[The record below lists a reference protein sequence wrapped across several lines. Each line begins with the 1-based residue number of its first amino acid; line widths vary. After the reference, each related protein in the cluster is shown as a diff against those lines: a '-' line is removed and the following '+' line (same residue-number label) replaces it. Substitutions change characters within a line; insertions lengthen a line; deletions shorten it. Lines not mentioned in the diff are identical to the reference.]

1 MNLITM
7 VDCMKPIGGYFGWE
21 FPLQQKPIPH
31 ERGVFVN
38 SGHHALALLLKCLKP
53 VRKVYVPVFTCG
65 IVHSTI
71 AGCIIGKTK
80 GALFAKRKVHKKIN
94 YIATE
99 ADIKSVSA
107 SVTYTCLLSM
117 FFRVQ
122 TLFKHSLN
130 NLYTLYT
137 LSINLT
143 SFSPCKRR
151 NVLRRL
157 LS

>member
-71 AGCIIGKTK
+71 AGCELECQDYHINSDLEIAEDLHLEQDEYLIYTNYFGIKDDYI
-80 GALFAKRKVHKKIN
+80 RKELPPN
-94 YIATE
+94 M
-99 ADIKSVSA
+99 S
-107 SVTYTCLLSM
+107 
-117 FFRVQ
+117 
-122 TLFKHSLN
+122 
-130 NLYTLYT
+130 
-137 LSINLT
+137 
-143 SFSPCKRR
+143 
-151 NVLRRL
+151 
-157 LS
+157 